1 LAPPKKRLP
10 PKLDLTKI
18 TRQDCE
24 GGDIDE
30 IQIQIQIKDVQIKNI
45 IGETEAKDQE
55 WSQMVKK
62 AKEGIKEEGK

>member
-18 TRQDCE
+18 TRQDYE

-30 IQIQIQIKDVQIKNI
+30 IQIQIQIKDDQIKNI
-45 IGETEAKDQE
+45 IGDTEAKDQE
-55 WSQMVKK
+55 WNQMVKK